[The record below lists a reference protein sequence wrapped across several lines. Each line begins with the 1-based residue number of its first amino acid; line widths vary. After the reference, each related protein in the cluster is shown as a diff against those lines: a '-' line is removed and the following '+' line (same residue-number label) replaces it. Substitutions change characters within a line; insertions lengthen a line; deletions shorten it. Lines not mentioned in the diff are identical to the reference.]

1 MVKQIT
7 KRYRSLEDNN
17 TTKSSN
23 QITYNIINDKKKVN
37 STETQKA
44 KNVVTVEKNTESDN
58 QKKKN
63 NKPNSNTV
71 SNNNIA
77 KKGKEDE

>member
-7 KRYRSLEDNN
+7 KRYRSLEDKN
-17 TTKSSN
+17 TIKSSN
-23 QITYNIINDKKKVN
+23 QTTHNIVNDEKKVN
-37 STETQKA
+37 STEIQKTE
-44 KNVVTVEKNTESDN
+44 NVVTVEKNTESDN

-71 SNNNIA
+71 SNNNIV